1 MSIEYHLYYYLLLL
15 DILFKQCLKHKMMR
29 NEILFII
36 LYTSYDRGDNMLTKL
51 KNSTEVI
58 ISILLGL
65 FFIILGLLYY
75 LIPMQ
80 LETKKYPFQKIR
92 LILSSI

>member
-1 MSIEYHLYYYLLLL
+1 M
-15 DILFKQCLKHKMMR
+15 FKHKMMR

-65 FFIILGLLYY
+65 FFIILGLFILFN
-75 LIPMQ
+75 
-80 LETKKYPFQKIR
+80 TNAIR
-92 LILSSI
+92 N